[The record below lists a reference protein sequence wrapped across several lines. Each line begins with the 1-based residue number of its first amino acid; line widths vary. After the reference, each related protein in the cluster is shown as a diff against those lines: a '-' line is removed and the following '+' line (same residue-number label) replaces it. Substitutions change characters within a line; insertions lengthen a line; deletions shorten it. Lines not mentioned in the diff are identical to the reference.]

1 MHRKATLALVSLLGG
16 LVTACS
22 STVAG
27 SPQSPSCAH
36 GTDAAAVAPTTH
48 CYARAVGRGDAD
60 TACSV
65 LTAKAQRA
73 VASSA
78 LKAGTV
84 RCADAMHQA
93 YAQLK
98 RRGATTLQE
107 DRLVRDHQSRVA
119 ARVGGQR
126 DHRCTLW
133 QSFRSGER
141 HARRAGR
148 FMEAGRRLRY
158 VALTAYLARRFLA
171 MRRSRLHIATT
182 RARR

>member
-36 GTDAAAVAPTTH
+36 GTDAAAVAPTIH

-84 RCADAMHQA
+84 RCADAMRQA
-93 YAQLK
+93 YAQLNGEELQRFK
-98 RRGATTLQE
+98 KIDSYVTISHVSLHGSEASATIDARYGSRSAQESVTLVAQGGSW
-107 DRLVRDHQSRVA
+107 RLDDDFGTSH
-119 ARVGGQR
+119 
-126 DHRCTLW
+126 
-133 QSFRSGER
+133 
-141 HARRAGR
+141 
-148 FMEAGRRLRY
+148 
-158 VALTAYLARRFLA
+158 
-171 MRRSRLHIATT
+171 
-182 RARR
+182 